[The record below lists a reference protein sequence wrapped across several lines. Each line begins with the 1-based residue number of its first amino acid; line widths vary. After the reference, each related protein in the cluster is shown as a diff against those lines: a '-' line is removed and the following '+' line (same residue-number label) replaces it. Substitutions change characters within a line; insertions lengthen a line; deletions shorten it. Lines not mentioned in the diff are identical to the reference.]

1 MNDRV
6 PKPQHPDI
14 DPCSDLPTRAE
25 PRDRKGVMLR
35 RQLNVVMLTT
45 QRGTKNLLAA
55 LAATTSSR
63 ISLMTSG
70 RKIGRAHV

>member
-35 RQLNVVMLTT
+35 RQLNVGLY
-45 QRGTKNLLAA
+45 AF
-55 LAATTSSR
+55 
-63 ISLMTSG
+63 
-70 RKIGRAHV
+70 